1 MKKNT
6 KLRNLIKL
14 NPFSLDKIKKIK
26 KNPIMIKNP
35 KISNIKP
42 KLNISSHKKKIKDNF
57 EKSFLSRTLTNFRK
71 TATPKNLL
79 SLTNKNNNHKYDDII
94 SEVEKE
100 IKNFNTSELIQSVA
114 KMFEIFQKELT
125 YQLQGVYN
133 DIEIKKI
140 LKTNF
145 DSIIK
150 YIINYFSSYENKY
163 SKSLISLKNIIKDL
177 LKKLNDK
184 SINNSRSNISENSSQ
199 IINNYTHNNNNI
211 IILDENKKKHFLN
224 EEENIVNLINNLS
237 SNIRICNKK
246 YKSSLINIANL
257 IDCSNDKLVEIKNK
271 LETVNSNIINNYDLN
286 FQYLNQSIKDIDY
299 LYSINVNLIT
309 EAKLLDESQK
319 TFFGEAK
326 EIFNNLKINHK
337 LKIKEY
343 QKLFDS
349 IQNIQSKND
358 SKSNDEYINYY
369 YSINNL
375 SLKKDNKNKKYYC
388 YYNNNNNNKVKKG
401 KSLPNEIKNN
411 INELKYFKI
420 NNKNRTRNLNNYLN
434 ETNISYNSKKNN
446 SYNLTNMTNSFN
458 NSNVN
463 SFNTSNYLQNNIF
476 SLKDEDNK
484 YSNNLFNNDNINNIY
499 YLAENVM
506 DFFNK
511 MNTLQK
517 SIISK
522 KPNINQQKKDFE
534 KFKKQLIEYIKKIL
548 DNRYSNQKT
557 NQNDGNKVNNFLF
570 NKIINDNSSNN
581 FKFDSNKLNIVF
593 NERYSIIVNTNSI
606 QYNNNMNQ
614 NIILNLEE
622 KNKEL
627 ISEVEKLKEKNKN
640 LMNDKNENNKLKKI
654 LDNIL
659 NLINN
664 ILKDSENSNNNE
676 KEENKEINSNYLDI
690 EQITKKINKFQLY
703 YNDMKEKL
711 KNLKEDKDRLIKESN
726 DNLIKVEKLKEM
738 LDKSNNKIND
748 IKLEKSEDEKN
759 NKKNKINFICDT
771 EGNLS
776 FKGES
781 GKINN
786 NFQSIDED
794 TNKYI
799 PSLGNNTTGS
809 FTNINS
815 NLIKLNNNSKNSSD
829 KNINNN
835 NNDLNEESKKNLVIK
850 KNDINN
856 DDNFNEEYLDIN
868 KEILKYQ
875 NNLKNK
881 IKSLEEEAE
890 IQKNKNLNFFIEIKN
905 EFYDFNED
913 KIPLSKYTN
922 LLKLYEKE
930 QETNKILEKKYIS
943 QIENIQNNLLKYF
956 KKINCEFEIENNNII
971 TTSSLENDN
980 KDKKIDNSQNNIIIN
995 KFDSNKKNNLHFD
1008 YSNMFKTKSILK
1020 MEDNNF
1026 DIKDNHKELKKI
1038 KHLTEENNSL
1048 KENEKL
1054 LIEQLNKIKEEIR
1067 EMERL
1072 LEEKEEKINFLNEN
1086 FERQTLLQK
1095 EKLYI
1100 PLRNGLELL
1109 ITEINLTTKIKE
1121 ILRTLLNI
1129 SLYNNEEIEKIF
1141 KYKEKKKNI
1150 IGIFKF

>member
-6 KLRNLIKL
+6 KMRNLIKL

-26 KNPIMIKNP
+26 KNPIMIKNQ

-42 KLNISSHKKKIKDNF
+42 KLNISSNKKKIKDIY

-71 TATPKNLL
+71 IATPKNQL
-79 SLTNKNNNHKYDDII
+79 SLTNNHKYDDII
-94 SEVEKE
+94 NEVEKE
-100 IKNFNTSELIQSVA
+100 IKYFNTSELIQSVA

-125 YQLQGVYN
+125 YQLEGVYN

-211 IILDENKKKHFLN
+211 IILDENKKKYFLN

-309 EAKLLDESQK
+309 EAKLLDENQK
-319 TFFGEAK
+319 AFFGEAK

-343 QKLFDS
+343 QKLFDF

-358 SKSNDEYINYY
+358 SKSNDEHINCY

-375 SLKKDNKNKKYYC
+375 SFKKDNKNKNYYC
-388 YYNNNNNNKVKKG
+388 YYNNSNKVKKG

-411 INELKYFKI
+411 INELKYIKI

-434 ETNISYNSKKNN
+434 ETNISYNSRKNN

-458 NSNVN
+458 NSYVN
-463 SFNTSNYLQNNIF
+463 SFNTSNGLQNNIF
-476 SLKDEDNK
+476 SLKDEDNNK

-517 SIISK
+517 DIISK

-534 KFKKQLIEYIKKIL
+534 KFKKQLIEYIRKIL
-548 DNRYSNQKT
+548 DNRYSNQKI
-557 NQNDGNKVNNFLF
+557 NQNEGNKLNNFLV
-570 NKIINDNSSNN
+570 NKIINDNFENNNIVLNNN
-581 FKFDSNKLNIVF
+581 FKFDTNKLNIVF
-593 NERYSIIVNTNSI
+593 NERYSITENTNSR
-606 QYNNNMNQ
+606 QNNN
-614 NIILNLEE
+614 NINNNNISNLEE

-640 LMNDKNENNKLKKI
+640 IMNDINENNNLKKI

-664 ILKDSENSNNNE
+664 ILKDSENSNINE
-676 KEENKEINSNYLDI
+676 NEENKEINSLKEINYLDI
-690 EQITKKINKFQLY
+690 EQISKKINKFQLY

-748 IKLEKSEDEKN
+748 IKLENTEDEKN
-759 NKKNKINFICDT
+759 NKKSKINFICDT

-781 GKINN
+781 GKFNN

-799 PSLGNNTTGS
+799 IPSLDNNTTGS

-829 KNINNN
+829 KNITN
-835 NNDLNEESKKNLVIK
+835 NNDLNEENKKNLIIK

-856 DDNFNEEYLDIN
+856 DDNFREGYLDIN

-881 IKSLEEEAE
+881 IKSLEEEVQ
-890 IQKNKNLNFFIEIKN
+890 IQKNKNINFFIEIKN

-930 QETNKILEKKYIS
+930 QETNKTLEKKYIS

-956 KKINCEFEIENNNII
+956 KKINYELEIENNNII

-980 KDKKIDNSQNNIIIN
+980 KDKKIDNSENNNIIN
-995 KFDSNKKNNLHFD
+995 KFDSNKNNNLHFD

-1026 DIKDNHKELKKI
+1026 DIKNNNKELKKI
-1038 KHLTEENNSL
+1038 KHLTKENNSL

-1067 EMERL
+1067 EMEKL
-1072 LEEKEEKINFLNEN
+1072 LEEKEEKIKFLNEN

-1109 ITEINLTTKIKE
+1109 ITEINLTHKIKE

-1141 KYKEKKKNI
+1141 K
-1150 IGIFKF
+1150 

>member
-1 MKKNT
+1 
-6 KLRNLIKL
+6 
-14 NPFSLDKIKKIK
+14 
-26 KNPIMIKNP
+26 
-35 KISNIKP
+35 
-42 KLNISSHKKKIKDNF
+42 
-57 EKSFLSRTLTNFRK
+57 
-71 TATPKNLL
+71 
-79 SLTNKNNNHKYDDII
+79 
-94 SEVEKE
+94 
-100 IKNFNTSELIQSVA
+100 
-114 KMFEIFQKELT
+114 
-125 YQLQGVYN
+125 
-133 DIEIKKI
+133 
-140 LKTNF
+140 
-145 DSIIK
+145 
-150 YIINYFSSYENKY
+150 
-163 SKSLISLKNIIKDL
+163 
-177 LKKLNDK
+177 
-184 SINNSRSNISENSSQ
+184 
-199 IINNYTHNNNNI
+199 
-211 IILDENKKKHFLN
+211 
-224 EEENIVNLINNLS
+224 
-237 SNIRICNKK
+237 
-246 YKSSLINIANL
+246 
-257 IDCSNDKLVEIKNK
+257 
-271 LETVNSNIINNYDLN
+271 
-286 FQYLNQSIKDIDY
+286 
-299 LYSINVNLIT
+299 
-309 EAKLLDESQK
+309 
-319 TFFGEAK
+319 
-326 EIFNNLKINHK
+326 
-337 LKIKEY
+337 
-343 QKLFDS
+343 
-349 IQNIQSKND
+349 
-358 SKSNDEYINYY
+358 
-369 YSINNL
+369 
-375 SLKKDNKNKKYYC
+375 
-388 YYNNNNNNKVKKG
+388 
-401 KSLPNEIKNN
+401 
-411 INELKYFKI
+411 
-420 NNKNRTRNLNNYLN
+420 
-434 ETNISYNSKKNN
+434 
-446 SYNLTNMTNSFN
+446 
-458 NSNVN
+458 
-463 SFNTSNYLQNNIF
+463 
-476 SLKDEDNK
+476 
-484 YSNNLFNNDNINNIY
+484 
-499 YLAENVM
+499 
-506 DFFNK
+506 
-511 MNTLQK
+511 
-517 SIISK
+517 
-522 KPNINQQKKDFE
+522 
-534 KFKKQLIEYIKKIL
+534 
-548 DNRYSNQKT
+548 
-557 NQNDGNKVNNFLF
+557 
-570 NKIINDNSSNN
+570 
-581 FKFDSNKLNIVF
+581 
-593 NERYSIIVNTNSI
+593 
-606 QYNNNMNQ
+606 MNQ

-748 IKLEKSEDEKN
+748 IKLENSEDEKN